1 MAILT
6 SGFITIKDFN
16 DITSSPTAPT
26 SPVIDQV
33 WLDTS
38 VEPPVLKTWN
48 GSGWVE
54 TNGVTIGGRNLL
66 RNTALVDESFFTFAP
81 ETKLDK
87 NMKNGSNNSIKYQ
100 TTVSDSTVKIG
111 ATPQPQPVVFG
122 EYYSASAEIYL
133 PATHGMKDYD
143 MVALE
148 VQCFNSIG
156 GLITSYMTY
165 GDKKTIGK
173 WTKLK
178 LENQVMPVGTAEATA
193 RVVVQGKATLW
204 VSNLQLERGSK
215 ASDWTPC
222 PEDVTE
228 EINDAKIKAEE
239 AEKNAQL
246 GLDEAREANKQLSD
260 MASDSILTPSEKQT
274 ITRTWE
280 EIKVEK
286 PLINKQAEGYKVST
300 TAYDSAFNTLQTY
313 VNTLGLD
320 LTTNTDIA
328 PVTFNAKFNDYYTER
343 QLVLNKI
350 AEESKKQAED
360 YTDSALEGVV
370 VGGRNFL
377 KYSDLSKSLVKSL
390 ISTRGSS
397 HSISID
403 TNTKYMDKNTLKIV
417 ASTGGGN
424 NQDVCWISVLGSQ
437 QGTGTGRNL
446 LFSFYAKADR
456 NVRLKARV
464 AYGSYK
470 TDAYVDITT
479 TWERHV
485 IDISEIANA
494 NASGEV
500 IFHLT
505 SAGTVWM
512 TMAQLEDG
520 TKVTDWTKAIEDYDD
535 DMLDILQKAEE
546 AEANAQKGIEQ
557 AEKAKDRL
565 DEIADDSKLTATEK
579 QQIARDWE
587 EIKVEKESIVKQA
600 NVYGVSTTNYV
611 NAYNTLSNYI
621 NGLSLNSQITTTIN
635 KNTFNSTFNSY
646 YSQRQTVLNDIA
658 TKTKEYANTVVDGV
672 VIGGTN
678 LMTDSTGNLGSWSAG
693 SIVDGY
699 MGNKAYRVRRTT
711 TGNSARQQLQKY
723 VTLPS
728 LNVGDSYT
736 LSGWIFIDED
746 VTLNTDNNQ
755 LYMRCYRKGSDNLT
769 DICINNIPKSSP
781 KGQWFRVEATSKLT
795 ISDIDVNR
803 CMVSMALGDAGS
815 IRYSM
820 IKLERGTKASDW
832 SPANE
837 DLTNAYSIMLSNE
850 AQVIPTYND
859 RTPMTSQTYSTKI
872 TVYQGVKERTDFTI
886 GSVSNANGITV
897 SKNDTNKAVSFAVNT
912 GTKLTADN
920 GEFNIPITVD
930 GKTFN
935 KVFSWAVAKQ
945 GVQGDSAQTVTL
957 SGEQVFKYTN
967 NFTGVPTPSSI
978 KIQASVQNISN
989 PTYVWEFRRAG
1000 ETAWSTITSATNA
1013 NQNYYTLPHDN
1024 STIFNSSSVK
1034 SVTIRCKVGDKYDE
1048 LTIVKVS
1055 DGAQGAQGVQG
1066 EQGKDAYTVILTNE
1080 THTFPASS
1088 TGNIASAISTTSDV
1102 VAYKGATSVTPTI
1115 GNITNPSGMTITKSG
1130 SGTRLTFQ
1138 ANAGTSLTNTGSVT
1152 IPVTVDGHTF
1162 SKVFSW
1168 SKAKEGV
1175 NAKSA
1180 DIVATGQVFKSSDG
1194 GATYTP
1200 SAITLTPSLQNVSF
1214 SNWQYSATGTG
1225 SWTTVVSGQNG
1236 LTING
1241 NALAISKDSPLFTK
1255 TQTSMVFRLN
1265 TNDSS
1270 IYDTMTVVKL
1280 NDMAEVVI
1288 GGRNLISKNDVTTNS
1303 SSGSFDSATNTWNL
1317 TATAGAGGTWGCGLV
1332 IRGEN
1337 ALVPY
1342 GKSYVLSF
1350 EIKVP
1355 RNCSWNADVNNYA
1368 ASGSSWSGNDND
1380 EGAKRKTSSKSLVAN
1395 QWVKCWILWANTS
1408 SSNTNKVDLY
1418 DNTNFGVVMKDD
1430 TSDMTFQIRNV
1441 KGELGTVPT
1450 DWSPAPVDIAK
1461 DISTAQNAAASAQNT
1476 ANSAKTEAT
1485 NATNKLNEIAS
1496 DSKLTASEKQQV
1508 SRDWEEIKLEKPSI
1522 INQANVYSI
1531 STTAFTNAYTALETY
1546 VGTLNLTSTVTTTIT
1561 PSDFKSKFNTYYTQR
1576 QAILDEVAK
1585 KAKKHADDLV
1595 ANVNIGGRN
1604 LARKGSVVKY
1614 NSGDTATTVND
1625 ANFTID
1631 GSATISRT
1639 AVINEGAMIDRY
1651 VVYDGGVNYVAT
1663 FKMRTTS
1670 GTVNSINFH
1679 NGRGHRNSKV
1689 YIDGAYKGTMGQ
1701 DLTFPNDTNYHKVEV
1716 QFEAVATDSATAN
1729 AQNTSHII
1737 PQPMKGTASAYTV
1750 QILNLKIERG
1760 NKPTD
1765 WSPAPEDTTATIDG
1779 LRSDVETMISGVQD
1793 QVDGKVETFYQADDP
1808 ASAWTTTDL
1817 KNAHKGDIWYKT
1829 TDNMTYRYSGTGWVK
1844 LADGDAKSAKDLASS
1859 KKRVFTA
1866 TPTVPYDVGDLWVTA
1881 LNETGDLK
1889 VCKTARTTG
1898 SYTASDWVKATDYI
1912 DSTQAGNIAQGKV
1925 DAQTQ
1930 TSIFNKLT
1938 NNGATQGI
1946 FLDGGKIWINGEYV
1960 KANSITADRLSIS
1973 DFTNY
1978 AQLNNNTATKYGFT
1992 KGADETGG
2000 AWLKRNSMA
2009 RDIFI
2014 SDYYS
2019 CNGGE
2024 SFRIK
2029 YDITTT
2035 IKGNSTSGGTDS
2047 TYRGTAIGLYC
2058 YDGAGASVGI
2068 VYSTRYS
2075 NQTVSGSS
2083 STVTIPKTA
2092 RKFRVFIQTESYGNW
2107 SGELKVRNIQVTKM
2121 AGGELIVDGSV
2132 TASKIA
2138 AKTITADKL
2147 HADVLSANSIVSTIN
2162 GGSTNISGNKIRT
2175 GTIQS
2180 NNGKST
2186 INLDNGSMNLGAT
2199 SDASYLQWTG
2209 SALNIKANS
2218 INIGTSSVAT
2228 TTDITNKINN
2238 IKIGGTNLIK
2248 KKSGYTNGYLSSSN
2262 GSISNTGSLNS
2273 NQDFYTNDY
2282 FPLKTGESI
2291 CFTSYPK
2298 PTVNSSIKAAVYIHV
2313 YDSSKVWQKAIYHD
2327 TNTANATA
2335 NKIYTATENC
2345 YIRFCS
2351 RGFND
2356 YNHMAEYATKPSQW
2370 SPAPE
2375 DTETILNSKANSE
2388 TVYTKTETDN
2398 KITAAKN
2405 EISQSVSDT
2414 YETKTNVTTKLAS
2427 LTVSGVNRALKTQG
2441 ESSTLTLNNTSNQSW
2456 SPYHI
2461 ANDVSGKK
2469 VVIAFDYVATDIV
2482 KASGANSQFQSCF
2495 TDTNG
2500 TTQWYPSFKF
2510 DLPTGS
2516 GSGTIVSSPIAFGNI
2531 KSGTQAQFRFR
2542 FDNMTG
2548 KIKISKA
2555 RVFVGEKDLG
2565 WSPAP
2570 EDVETT
2576 VSTIEKRVTSAESKI
2591 TDTAITNTVK
2601 KNFYTKTETDNQIT
2615 SKGYQTESQVQQ
2627 TVNNLQIKFAESGG
2641 YNLFLNS
2648 GFKKNMSYW
2657 GTHTHNSP
2665 TGGSIGI
2672 TTSAGEWGFPDAS
2685 VNCVHIRLSNQSGIE
2700 YGISQTIKTTIGKK
2714 YTISFYYA
2722 GHRLSQA
2729 NVIVRNSNGSWLAN
2743 KYISSFPSGGNGSA
2757 NNWSKCTLTFTAS
2770 ATSHTINIAVVNVGD
2785 NAYMWI
2791 AKPQV
2796 VEGELDLPYSPNP
2809 SEVYDG
2815 IIQMDKDGIKVST
2828 SNGGW
2833 TDFTSLGMN
2842 VYNKSSQLSLG
2853 TRNGGLTYHG
2863 GGQYLGFTSAS
2874 ILDAH
2879 NVRGISISTATG
2891 GAYLTLG
2898 YSSATDPFGGFT
2910 ANPCL
2915 SVAKQDIGDSS
2926 SFYRK
2931 GVNVHTSLNLNT
2943 QNTNRAGTINF
2954 GTNNTSKIF
2963 ESSANNLCMFG
2974 NDGVALGY
2982 YEGSSNVTK
2991 FKITEGSSSSTS
3003 YIDSYANWR
3012 FNQWNLTDVGQL
3024 EVVSRLKML
3033 GTSSLYFN
3041 ANATHP
3047 SVMWHAS
3054 GDGKLK
3060 IFGDNGVDIGYREG
3074 DTNRPIFKITEG
3086 EDGAYRLQSF
3096 SHWHFNNWNLDYVGN
3111 VHAQKFTIAGTSGS
3125 YYITKGTGDG
3135 ADYTTYGCLFYTHN
3149 GLAFT
3154 ANGGS
3159 VTVVVQGRSGRI
3171 MGKNAYYVNSS
3182 KCLKSDI
3189 RAVTSES
3196 EPMPVNLKQGEVVD
3210 ETLTMEMIGDFI
3222 DTIGIRTY
3230 ITDFEQE
3237 GATQRDVDPQ
3247 QGHVLN
3253 LGYIADD
3260 LAHHPVF
3267 KYIGEKTPDNLYAI
3281 NSNSL
3286 TTVALA
3292 GLQAERKERRKLEQ
3306 RLQQLEAMLLKGEE

>member
-26 SPVIDQV
+26 SPTIDQV

-48 GSGWVE
+48 GSSWVE

-66 RNTALVDESFFTFAP
+66 RNTALINESFFTFAP

-122 EYYSASAEIYL
+122 ECYSASAEIYL
-133 PATHGMKDYD
+133 PATHGMKEYD

-148 VQCFNSIG
+148 IQCFNSIG
-156 GLITSYMTY
+156 GLVTSYMTY

-178 LENQVMPVGTAEATA
+178 LENQVMPVGTTEATA
-193 RVVVQGKATLW
+193 RVVVQGKANLW

-215 ASDWTPC
+215 VSDWTPS

-228 EINDAKIKAEE
+228 EINDAKNKAEE

-246 GLDEAREANKQLSD
+246 GLDEAREANKQLND
-260 MASDSILTPSEKQT
+260 MASDSILTPSEKQN
-274 ITRTWE
+274 IARTWE

-286 PLINKQAEGYKVST
+286 PLINKQAQGYRVNT
-300 TAYDSAFNTLQTY
+300 TTYDSAFNTLQTY

-390 ISTRGSS
+390 ISTRGTA
-397 HSISID
+397 HTVLID
-403 TNTKYMDKNTLKIV
+403 ESTKYMNKNTLKIV
-417 ASTGGGN
+417 TSTSGN
-424 NQDVCWISVLGSQ
+424 SSGEDVLWTSVLGTT
-437 QGTGTGRNL
+437 QGAGTGRKF
-446 LFSFYAKADR
+446 LFSFYAKASK
-456 NVRLKARV
+456 NTRLKARMGH
-464 AYGSYK
+464 GSYK
-470 TDAYVDITT
+470 TDAYADITT
-479 TWERHV
+479 TWQRYV
-485 IDISEIANA
+485 IDVSDLANTQL
-494 NASGEV
+494 NGEV

-505 SAGTVWM
+505 SASTVWM
-512 TMAQLEDG
+512 TMVQLEDG

-635 KNTFNSTFNSY
+635 KTTFNSTFNSY

-746 VTLNTDNNQ
+746 VTLNADNNQ
-755 LYMRCYRKGSDNLT
+755 LYMRCHRKGSDNFT
-769 DICINNIPKSSP
+769 DICINNIPKNSP

-795 ISDIDVNR
+795 ISDIDVNK

-820 IKLERGTKASDW
+820 IKLERGTKATDW

-850 AQVIPTYND
+850 AQVIPTYNN
-859 RTPMTSQTYSTKI
+859 RTPMTSQTYSTKV
-872 TVYQGVKERTDFTI
+872 TVYQGTTERTDFTI

-897 SKNDTNKAVSFAVNT
+897 SKNDTNKTVSFAVNT

-967 NFTGVPTPSSI
+967 NFTGAPTPSSI

-1000 ETAWSTITSATNA
+1000 ETTWSAITSTTNA

-1055 DGAQGAQGVQG
+1055 DGAQGAQGIQGIKGQDGQSTYFHVRYSANANGNPMTEAPTSTTEYMGTATTTSSTAPTSYSSYKWSKIKGEDGEQGIQGATGSDGRSSYLHIKYSNDGKTFTSNNGETLGTYIGTYVDFVETDSSNFNDYTWKKYVGEDGNDGKGISSITNYYLVSSSSSGVTTSTSGWTTGIQNTTTTNKYLWNYELIRYTDNSTTTTTPVIIGTHGAQGAQGAQGVAGKGISSITEYYLATSSASGVTTSTSGWTTTVQSTTTTNKYLWNYEVITYTDNTRYTGTPRIIGTHGVQG
-1066 EQGKDAYTVILTNE
+1066 AQGVAGKDAYTVILTNE

-1102 VAYKGATSVTPTI
+1102 IAYKGATSVTPTI

-1130 SGTRLTFQ
+1130 TRLTFQ
-1138 ANAGTSLTNTGSVT
+1138 ANAGASLANTGSVT

-1162 SKVFSW
+1162 NKVFSW

-1175 NAKSA
+1175 NAKSV
-1180 DIVATGQVFKSSDG
+1180 DIMATGQVFKSSDG
-1194 GATYTP
+1194 GTTYTP
-1200 SAITLTPSLQNVSF
+1200 STITLTPSLQNVSF
-1214 SNWQYSATGTG
+1214 SNWQYSATGIG
-1225 SWTTVVSGQNG
+1225 LWTTVVSGQNG
-1236 LTING
+1236 LTINE

-1265 TNDSS
+1265 TNDSA
-1270 IYDTMTVVKL
+1270 IYDTITIVKL

-1288 GGRNLISKNDVTTNS
+1288 GGRNLISKNYVSTNTS
-1303 SSGSFDSATNTWNL
+1303 TGSFDSATNTWNL
-1317 TATAGAGGTWGCGLV
+1317 TATAGTGGTWGCGLAITGDKV
-1332 IRGEN
+1332 
-1337 ALVPY
+1337 LVPY
-1342 GKSYVLSF
+1342 GKTYVLSF

-1355 RNCSWNADVNNYA
+1355 RNCSWNADVSNYVT
-1368 ASGSSWSGNDND
+1368 SGSSWSGNDND

-1418 DNTNFGVVMKDD
+1418 DNTKFGVIMKDD

-1450 DWSPAPVDIAK
+1450 DWSPAPVDIAN

-1531 STTAFTNAYTALETY
+1531 STTAFTNAYAALETY
-1546 VGTLNLTSTVTTTIT
+1546 VGTLGLTSTATTTIT
-1561 PSDFKSKFNTYYTQR
+1561 TSDFKSKFNAYYTQR
-1576 QAILDEVAK
+1576 QVILDEVAK

-1604 LARKGSVVKY
+1604 YLKGTTNGITVVGNNASNQSVTVGRLSVPCANLDKRPYTLVVKY
-1614 NSGDTATTVND
+1614 KVTSSGTPSGSVKLQAGGDLWGGIQSNTATLSASNTEGTLTASSTLNL
-1625 ANFTID
+1625 
-1631 GSATISRT
+1631 GSK
-1639 AVINEGAMIDRY
+1639 
-1651 VVYDGGVNYVAT
+1651 T
-1663 FKMRTTS
+1663 FSEIQVRCDNMN
-1670 GTVNSINFH
+1670 GTVKFYDA
-1679 NGRGHRNSKV
+1679 K
-1689 YIDGAYKGTMGQ
+1689 YE
-1701 DLTFPNDTNYHKVEV
+1701 L
-1716 QFEAVATDSATAN
+1716 
-1729 AQNTSHII
+1729 
-1737 PQPMKGTASAYTV
+1737 
-1750 QILNLKIERG
+1750 G

-1765 WSPAPEDTTATIDG
+1765 WSPAPEDTITTIES
-1779 LRSDVETMISGVQD
+1779 LRGDVTTMINGVQS
-1793 QVDGKVETFYQADDP
+1793 QVDGKVETFYQENDP

-1817 KNAHKGDIWYKT
+1817 KNAHKGDIWYNSSTK
-1829 TDNMTYRYSGTGWVK
+1829 MTYRYSGTGWVK
-1844 LADGDAKSAKDLASS
+1844 LADGDAESAKNLASS
-1859 KKRVFTA
+1859 KKRVFTT
-1866 TPTVPYDVGDLWVTA
+1866 TPTVPYEVGDLWVTA

-1946 FLDGGKIWINGEYV
+1946 FLDGGKIWINGEYI

-1978 AQLNNNTATKYGFT
+1978 AQLNDNTATKYGFT
-1992 KGADETGG
+1992 KQSNETGG
-2000 AWLKRNSMA
+2000 AWLTRNSMA

-2029 YDITTT
+2029 YDISTT

-2083 STVTIPKTA
+2083 STVTIPTTA

-2107 SGELKVRNIQVTKM
+2107 SGTLKVRNIQVTKM
-2121 AGGELIVDGSV
+2121 AGGELIVDGSI
-2132 TASKIA
+2132 TATKIA
-2138 AKTITADKL
+2138 SRTITADKIQAGAITANEIKAGAITANMITSGTFKGTNFIAGGATNGDGYVQVL
-2147 HADVLSANSIVSTIN
+2147 DASNGTLFQADKNGVYSKSIEFAPTRNYNPKTDALYTAGSEGFHGSSTFDDGTMSSWFNYVDVDID
-2162 GGSTNISGNKIRT
+2162 KIRIHRT
-2175 GTIQS
+2175 GEYETDTGEVKIEPH
-2180 NNGKST
+2180 KIT
-2186 INLDNGSMNLGAT
+2186 LDNGKGSTTTRTVITQSSVSMTGNGKTMLIGT
-2199 SDASYLQWTG
+2199 GGSDVYIRNSKSNKYLQLKDNGVLSYSDSRILMEDWMMLKYG
-2209 SALNIKANS
+2209 SAFNGANPSGELVSLIKVASHGGVDLGSTSAGTAICSSNAPTWWNGSKSYVIYTAGNKPTPADIGASKALTTANGYQGFTLNDGTTSNWIRTTSNGIIPYQTANS
-2218 INIGTSSVAT
+2218 SWDNANSSLGTGGWRFANGYMKEVYCNGLKNDLGDLWLSSKPNDSNAAIYIQSKWLCPSSSVYT
-2228 TTDITNKINN
+2228 YL
-2238 IKIGGTNLIK
+2238 GS
-2248 KKSGYTNGYLSSSN
+2248 SGYRWHTVWASN
-2262 GSISNTGSLNS
+2262 GSIQTSDERFKVKQGFTDIEECYEMIKDTDIYNYIMLNQ
-2273 NQDFYTNDY
+2273 NKED
-2282 FPLKTGESI
+2282 L
-2291 CFTSYPK
+2291 
-2298 PTVNSSIKAAVYIHV
+2298 
-2313 YDSSKVWQKAIYHD
+2313 SK
-2327 TNTANATA
+2327 N
-2335 NKIYTATENC
+2335 
-2345 YIRFCS
+2345 RL
-2351 RGFND
+2351 G
-2356 YNHMAEYATKPSQW
+2356 
-2370 SPAPE
+2370 
-2375 DTETILNSKANSE
+2375 
-2388 TVYTKTETDN
+2388 
-2398 KITAAKN
+2398 
-2405 EISQSVSDT
+2405 
-2414 YETKTNVTTKLAS
+2414 KLALS
-2427 LTVSGVNRALKTQG
+2427 
-2441 ESSTLTLNNTSNQSW
+2441 
-2456 SPYHI
+2456 
-2461 ANDVSGKK
+2461 
-2469 VVIAFDYVATDIV
+2469 
-2482 KASGANSQFQSCF
+2482 NSQEQ
-2495 TDTNG
+2495 
-2500 TTQWYPSFKF
+2500 
-2510 DLPTGS
+2510 
-2516 GSGTIVSSPIAFGNI
+2516 
-2531 KSGTQAQFRFR
+2531 
-2542 FDNMTG
+2542 
-2548 KIKISKA
+2548 
-2555 RVFVGEKDLG
+2555 
-2565 WSPAP
+2565 
-2570 EDVETT
+2570 
-2576 VSTIEKRVTSAESKI
+2576 
-2591 TDTAITNTVK
+2591 
-2601 KNFYTKTETDNQIT
+2601 
-2615 SKGYQTESQVQQ
+2615 
-2627 TVNNLQIKFAESGG
+2627 
-2641 YNLFLNS
+2641 
-2648 GFKKNMSYW
+2648 
-2657 GTHTHNSP
+2657 
-2665 TGGSIGI
+2665 
-2672 TTSAGEWGFPDAS
+2672 
-2685 VNCVHIRLSNQSGIE
+2685 
-2700 YGISQTIKTTIGKK
+2700 
-2714 YTISFYYA
+2714 
-2722 GHRLSQA
+2722 
-2729 NVIVRNSNGSWLAN
+2729 
-2743 KYISSFPSGGNGSA
+2743 
-2757 NNWSKCTLTFTAS
+2757 
-2770 ATSHTINIAVVNVGD
+2770 VNVHMGIMAQD
-2785 NAYMWI
+2785 IQKYKCSKQI
-2791 AKPQV
+2791 L
-2796 VEGELDLPYSPNP
+2796 VEGEYKRA
-2809 SEVYDG
+2809 DG
-2815 IIQMDKDGIKVST
+2815 ST
-2828 SNGGW
+2828 D
-2833 TDFTSLGMN
+2833 TM
-2842 VYNKSSQLSLG
+2842 
-2853 TRNGGLTYHG
+2853 
-2863 GGQYLGFTSAS
+2863 
-2874 ILDAH
+2874 
-2879 NVRGISISTATG
+2879 
-2891 GAYLTLG
+2891 
-2898 YSSATDPFGGFT
+2898 
-2910 ANPCL
+2910 L
-2915 SVAKQDIGDSS
+2915 SVNPYGLATAVMG
-2926 SFYRK
+2926 
-2931 GVNVHTSLNLNT
+2931 
-2943 QNTNRAGTINF
+2943 
-2954 GTNNTSKIF
+2954 
-2963 ESSANNLCMFG
+2963 
-2974 NDGVALGY
+2974 ALKV
-2982 YEGSSNVTK
+2982 EIQK
-2991 FKITEGSSSSTS
+2991 RELLEEKIT
-3003 YIDSYANWR
+3003 
-3012 FNQWNLTDVGQL
+3012 
-3024 EVVSRLKML
+3024 
-3033 GTSSLYFN
+3033 
-3041 ANATHP
+3041 
-3047 SVMWHAS
+3047 
-3054 GDGKLK
+3054 
-3060 IFGDNGVDIGYREG
+3060 
-3074 DTNRPIFKITEG
+3074 
-3086 EDGAYRLQSF
+3086 
-3096 SHWHFNNWNLDYVGN
+3096 
-3111 VHAQKFTIAGTSGS
+3111 
-3125 YYITKGTGDG
+3125 
-3135 ADYTTYGCLFYTHN
+3135 
-3149 GLAFT
+3149 
-3154 ANGGS
+3154 
-3159 VTVVVQGRSGRI
+3159 
-3171 MGKNAYYVNSS
+3171 
-3182 KCLKSDI
+3182 
-3189 RAVTSES
+3189 
-3196 EPMPVNLKQGEVVD
+3196 
-3210 ETLTMEMIGDFI
+3210 
-3222 DTIGIRTY
+3222 
-3230 ITDFEQE
+3230 
-3237 GATQRDVDPQ
+3237 
-3247 QGHVLN
+3247 
-3253 LGYIADD
+3253 
-3260 LAHHPVF
+3260 
-3267 KYIGEKTPDNLYAI
+3267 
-3281 NSNSL
+3281 
-3286 TTVALA
+3286 
-3292 GLQAERKERRKLEQ
+3292 KLES
-3306 RLQQLEAMLLKGEE
+3306 LVEQLMTQLVK

>member
-38 VEPPVLKTWN
+38 IEPPVLKTWN
-48 GSGWVE
+48 GSSWVE

-66 RNTALVDESFFTFAP
+66 RNTALIDESFFTFAP

-100 TTVSDSTVKIG
+100 TTVSDSTAKIG

-133 PATHGMKDYD
+133 PATHGMKERD

-148 VQCFNSIG
+148 IQCFNAIG

-165 GDKKTIGK
+165 GDKKVIGK
-173 WTKLK
+173 WVKLK
-178 LENQVMPVGTAEATA
+178 LENQVMPVGTVEATA

-215 ASDWTPC
+215 ASDWTPS

-274 ITRTWE
+274 IARTWE

-286 PLINKQAEGYKVST
+286 PLINKQAGGYNVNT
-300 TAYDSAFNTLQTY
+300 TAYDSAFNALQSY
-313 VNTLGLD
+313 INTLGLD
-320 LTTNTDIA
+320 LTTNTNIA

-397 HSISID
+397 HSVSID

-424 NQDVCWISVLGSQ
+424 SQDVCWISVLGSQ
-437 QGTGTGRNL
+437 QGTGTGRNF

-470 TDAYVDITT
+470 TDAYVDITN

-494 NASGEV
+494 QASGEV

-587 EIKVEKESIVKQA
+587 EIKVEKDSIVKQA

-621 NGLSLNSQITTTIN
+621 NGLSLDSQITTTIN

-646 YSQRQTVLNDIA
+646 YTQRQTVLNDIA

-699 MGNKAYRVRRTT
+699 MGNKAYRVRRTA

-746 VTLNTDNNQ
+746 VTLNADNNQ
-755 LYMRCYRKGSDNLT
+755 LYMRCYRKGSDNFT

-815 IRYSM
+815 IRFSM

-837 DLTNAYSIMLSNE
+837 DLTNAYAIMLSNE

-886 GSVSNANGITV
+886 GSVSSANGITV
-897 SKNDTNKAVSFAVNT
+897 SKNDTNKTVSFAVST

-967 NFTGVPTPSSI
+967 NFTGAPTPSSI

-1000 ETAWSTITSATNA
+1000 ETTWSTITSATNA

-1034 SVTIRCKVGDKYDE
+1034 SVTIRCTVGNRYDE

-1055 DGAQGAQGVQG
+1055 DGAQGATGAQGIQGIKGQDGQSTYFHVRYSANANGNPMTEAPTSTTEYMGTATTTSSTAPTSYSSYKWSKIKGEDGERGIQGATGSDGRSSYLHIKYSNDGKTFTSNNGETLGTYIGTYVDFVEADSSNFNDYTWKKYVGEDGNDGKGISSITNYYLASSSSSGVTTSTSGWTTGIQNTTTTNKYLWNYELIRYTDNSTTTTTPVIIGTHGATGATGSAGKGISSITEYYLATSSASGVTTSTSGWTTTVQSTTTTNKYLWNYEVITYTDNTRYTGTPRIIGTHGATGATGAQGAQGVA
-1066 EQGKDAYTVILTNE
+1066 GKDAYTVILTNE

-1102 VAYKGATSVTPTI
+1102 IAYKGATSVTPTI

-1130 SGTRLTFQ
+1130 TRLTFQ
-1138 ANAGTSLTNTGSVT
+1138 ANAGTSLANTGSVT

-1162 SKVFSW
+1162 NKVFSW

-1180 DIVATGQVFKSSDG
+1180 DIMATGQVFKSSDG

-1214 SNWQYSATGTG
+1214 SNWQYSTTGTG

-1241 NALAISKDSPLFTK
+1241 NALEISKDSPLFTK

-1265 TNDSS
+1265 TSDSA
-1270 IYDTMTVVKL
+1270 IYDTMTIVKL

-1288 GGRNLISKNDVTTNS
+1288 GGRNLVSKSYVTKRNS
-1303 SSGSFDSATNTWNL
+1303 AGSFDDATNTWTL
-1317 TATAGAGGTWGCGLV
+1317 TATAGNTDTWGCGLV
-1332 IRGEN
+1332 ISGN
-1337 ALVPY
+1337 KVLVPY
-1342 GKSYVLSF
+1342 GQTYVLSF

-1355 RNCSWNADVNNYA
+1355 RTCSWNTDVNNYA

-1380 EGAKRKTSSKSLVAN
+1380 EGSKRKTSSKSLVAN
-1395 QWVKCWILWANTS
+1395 QWVKCWLSWSNTH

-1418 DNTNFGVVMKDD
+1418 DNTNFGIVMKNE

-1450 DWSPAPVDIAK
+1450 DWSPAPIDVASDIA
-1461 DISTAQNAAASAQNT
+1461 TAQNAADSAQST

-1485 NATNKLNEIAS
+1485 NANNKLAEIAS

-1508 SRDWEEIKLEKPSI
+1508 SRDWEEIKLEKSSI

-1531 STTAFTNAYTALETY
+1531 STTAYTNAYTALETY
-1546 VGTLNLTSTVTTTIT
+1546 IGTLNLTSTTTTTIT
-1561 PSDFKSKFNTYYTQR
+1561 PSDFKAKFNTYYTQR

-1585 KAKKHADDLV
+1585 KAKAHADDLV

-1604 LARKGSVVKY
+1604 Y
-1614 NSGDTATTVND
+1614 
-1625 ANFTID
+1625 
-1631 GSATISRT
+1631 
-1639 AVINEGAMIDRY
+1639 
-1651 VVYDGGVNYVAT
+1651 
-1663 FKMRTTS
+1663 
-1670 GTVNSINFH
+1670 INF
-1679 NGRGHRNSKV
+1679 GKGDSKTGFFKHF
-1689 YIDGAYKGTMGQ
+1689 D
-1701 DLTFPNDTNYHKVEV
+1701 KVENGYGEHTLTSQKTYSNV
-1716 QFEAVATDSATAN
+1716 NIASGFILGCRDYEVGRKVTFSYEIMFTEWNFPSGSNRNEWWIGQRYTNSSTSTDGQWVGVTKHN
-1729 AQNTSHII
+1729 LPVVGENGCELNKWFKVEKVLTI
-1737 PQPMKGTASAYTV
+1737 PTQAHSSIGTASSIQFYNSNESVSASVTFRIRNVKVEY
-1750 QILNLKIERG
+1750 G
-1760 NKPTD
+1760 NKATD
-1765 WSPAPEDTTATIDG
+1765 WSPAPEDTTVTIDS
-1779 LRSDVETMISGVQD
+1779 LKSDVVTMINGVQD

-1808 ASAWTTTDL
+1808 ASAWTTTEL

-1829 TDNMTYRYSGTGWVK
+1829 TDKTTYRYSGTGWVK
-1844 LADGDAKSAKDLASS
+1844 LADGDAESAKNLASS

-1866 TPTVPYDVGDLWVTA
+1866 TPTVPYEVGDLWVTA

-1889 VCKTARTTG
+1889 VCKTTRTSG

-1930 TSIFNKLT
+1930 ATIFNKLT

-1946 FLDGGKIWINGEYV
+1946 FLDGGKIWINGEYI
-1960 KANSITADRLSIS
+1960 KANSITADRISIS

-1978 AQLNNNTATKYGFT
+1978 AQLNDNTATKYGFT
-1992 KGADETGG
+1992 KQADEAGG
-2000 AWLKRNSMA
+2000 AWFKRTAGMS
-2009 RDIFI
+2009 RDIAI
-2014 SDYYS
+2014 SEWHT

-2024 SFRIK
+2024 SLRVKF
-2029 YDITTT
+2029 DMFTS

-2047 TYRGTAIGLYC
+2047 SYRGSTIMIFAA
-2058 YDGAGASVGI
+2058 DGTGQVLSYITSLRYTNTTVNGASTTI
-2068 VYSTRYS
+2068 TLP
-2075 NQTVSGSS
+2075 SG
-2083 STVTIPKTA
+2083 A
-2092 RKFRVFIQTESYGNW
+2092 RKFRVYLQTDSYGNW
-2107 SGELKVRNIQVTKM
+2107 SGEIKIRNVQVTKM
-2121 AGGELIVDGSV
+2121 AGGELIVDGAI
-2132 TASKIA
+2132 TATKIA
-2138 AKTITADKL
+2138 SRTITADKIQAGAITANEIKAGAITANMITSGTFKGTNFIAGGATNGDGYVQVL
-2147 HADVLSANSIVSTIN
+2147 DASNGTLFQADKNGVYSKSIEFAPTRNYNPKTDALYTAGSEGFHGSNTYDDGTLSSWFNYVDVDID
-2162 GGSTNISGNKIRT
+2162 KIRIHRT
-2175 GTIQS
+2175 GEYETNTGEVKIEPH
-2180 NNGKST
+2180 KIT
-2186 INLDNGSMNLGAT
+2186 LDNGKGSTAT
-2199 SDASYLQWTG
+2199 RTVISQSGVSITGNGKNMVIGTGGSDVYINNSKSGRYLQLRDNGDLDYENNSVFHNGNCTTSADSICRTWRYPNGMQISIVKIYGTWNVNTAWGSVYSSPWISGQSFNIAFSEAPKVTINAYNDNGTAMMVCQCSAPTTTATGASYLW
-2209 SALNIKANS
+2209 
-2218 INIGTSSVAT
+2218 
-2228 TTDITNKINN
+2228 
-2238 IKIGGTNLIK
+2238 
-2248 KKSGYTNGYLSSSN
+2248 
-2262 GSISNTGSLNS
+2262 
-2273 NQDFYTNDY
+2273 
-2282 FPLKTGESI
+2282 
-2291 CFTSYPK
+2291 K
-2298 PTVNSSIKAAVYIHV
+2298 PTSQTGIKT
-2313 YDSSKVWQKAIYHD
+2313 W
-2327 TNTANATA
+2327 
-2335 NKIYTATENC
+2335 
-2345 YIRFCS
+2345 
-2351 RGFND
+2351 
-2356 YNHMAEYATKPSQW
+2356 
-2370 SPAPE
+2370 
-2375 DTETILNSKANSE
+2375 
-2388 TVYTKTETDN
+2388 
-2398 KITAAKN
+2398 
-2405 EISQSVSDT
+2405 
-2414 YETKTNVTTKLAS
+2414 
-2427 LTVSGVNRALKTQG
+2427 
-2441 ESSTLTLNNTSNQSW
+2441 
-2456 SPYHI
+2456 
-2461 ANDVSGKK
+2461 
-2469 VVIAFDYVATDIV
+2469 
-2482 KASGANSQFQSCF
+2482 
-2495 TDTNG
+2495 
-2500 TTQWYPSFKF
+2500 
-2510 DLPTGS
+2510 
-2516 GSGTIVSSPIAFGNI
+2516 
-2531 KSGTQAQFRFR
+2531 
-2542 FDNMTG
+2542 
-2548 KIKISKA
+2548 
-2555 RVFVGEKDLG
+2555 
-2565 WSPAP
+2565 
-2570 EDVETT
+2570 
-2576 VSTIEKRVTSAESKI
+2576 
-2591 TDTAITNTVK
+2591 
-2601 KNFYTKTETDNQIT
+2601 
-2615 SKGYQTESQVQQ
+2615 
-2627 TVNNLQIKFAESGG
+2627 
-2641 YNLFLNS
+2641 
-2648 GFKKNMSYW
+2648 
-2657 GTHTHNSP
+2657 
-2665 TGGSIGI
+2665 
-2672 TTSAGEWGFPDAS
+2672 
-2685 VNCVHIRLSNQSGIE
+2685 IE
-2700 YGISQTIKTTIGKK
+2700 YIAIGRWK
-2714 YTISFYYA
+2714 
-2722 GHRLSQA
+2722 
-2729 NVIVRNSNGSWLAN
+2729 
-2743 KYISSFPSGGNGSA
+2743 
-2757 NNWSKCTLTFTAS
+2757 
-2770 ATSHTINIAVVNVGD
+2770 
-2785 NAYMWI
+2785 
-2791 AKPQV
+2791 
-2796 VEGELDLPYSPNP
+2796 
-2809 SEVYDG
+2809 
-2815 IIQMDKDGIKVST
+2815 
-2828 SNGGW
+2828 
-2833 TDFTSLGMN
+2833 
-2842 VYNKSSQLSLG
+2842 
-2853 TRNGGLTYHG
+2853 
-2863 GGQYLGFTSAS
+2863 
-2874 ILDAH
+2874 
-2879 NVRGISISTATG
+2879 
-2891 GAYLTLG
+2891 
-2898 YSSATDPFGGFT
+2898 
-2910 ANPCL
+2910 
-2915 SVAKQDIGDSS
+2915 
-2926 SFYRK
+2926 
-2931 GVNVHTSLNLNT
+2931 
-2943 QNTNRAGTINF
+2943 
-2954 GTNNTSKIF
+2954 
-2963 ESSANNLCMFG
+2963 
-2974 NDGVALGY
+2974 
-2982 YEGSSNVTK
+2982 
-2991 FKITEGSSSSTS
+2991 
-3003 YIDSYANWR
+3003 
-3012 FNQWNLTDVGQL
+3012 
-3024 EVVSRLKML
+3024 
-3033 GTSSLYFN
+3033 
-3041 ANATHP
+3041 
-3047 SVMWHAS
+3047 
-3054 GDGKLK
+3054 
-3060 IFGDNGVDIGYREG
+3060 
-3074 DTNRPIFKITEG
+3074 
-3086 EDGAYRLQSF
+3086 
-3096 SHWHFNNWNLDYVGN
+3096 
-3111 VHAQKFTIAGTSGS
+3111 
-3125 YYITKGTGDG
+3125 
-3135 ADYTTYGCLFYTHN
+3135 
-3149 GLAFT
+3149 
-3154 ANGGS
+3154 
-3159 VTVVVQGRSGRI
+3159 
-3171 MGKNAYYVNSS
+3171 
-3182 KCLKSDI
+3182 
-3189 RAVTSES
+3189 
-3196 EPMPVNLKQGEVVD
+3196 
-3210 ETLTMEMIGDFI
+3210 
-3222 DTIGIRTY
+3222 
-3230 ITDFEQE
+3230 
-3237 GATQRDVDPQ
+3237 
-3247 QGHVLN
+3247 
-3253 LGYIADD
+3253 
-3260 LAHHPVF
+3260 
-3267 KYIGEKTPDNLYAI
+3267 
-3281 NSNSL
+3281 
-3286 TTVALA
+3286 
-3292 GLQAERKERRKLEQ
+3292 
-3306 RLQQLEAMLLKGEE
+3306 

>member
-38 VEPPVLKTWN
+38 IEPPVLKTWN
-48 GSGWVE
+48 GSSWVE

-66 RNTALVDESFFTFAP
+66 RNTALIDESFFTFAP

-100 TTVSDSTVKIG
+100 TTVSDSTAKIG

-133 PATHGMKDYD
+133 PATHGMKERD

-148 VQCFNSIG
+148 IQCFNAIG

-165 GDKKTIGK
+165 GDKKVIGK
-173 WTKLK
+173 WVKLK
-178 LENQVMPVGTAEATA
+178 LENQVMPVGTVEATA

-215 ASDWTPC
+215 ASDWTPS

-274 ITRTWE
+274 IARTWE

-286 PLINKQAEGYKVST
+286 PLINKQAGGYNVNT
-300 TAYDSAFNTLQTY
+300 TAYDSAFNALQSY
-313 VNTLGLD
+313 INTLGLD
-320 LTTNTDIA
+320 LTTNTNIA

-397 HSISID
+397 HSVSID

-424 NQDVCWISVLGSQ
+424 SQDVCWISVLGSQ
-437 QGTGTGRNL
+437 QGTGTGRNF

-470 TDAYVDITT
+470 TDAYVDITN

-494 NASGEV
+494 QASGEV

-587 EIKVEKESIVKQA
+587 EIKVEKDSIVKQA

-621 NGLSLNSQITTTIN
+621 NGLSLDSQITTTIN

-746 VTLNTDNNQ
+746 VTLNADNNQ
-755 LYMRCYRKGSDNLT
+755 LYMRCHRKGSDNFT

-815 IRYSM
+815 IRFSM

-837 DLTNAYSIMLSNE
+837 DLTNAYAIMLSNE

-886 GSVSNANGITV
+886 GSVSSANGITV
-897 SKNDTNKAVSFAVNT
+897 SKNDTNKTVSFAVST

-967 NFTGVPTPSSI
+967 NFTGAPTPSSI

-1000 ETAWSTITSATNA
+1000 ETTWSTITSATNA

-1034 SVTIRCKVGDKYDE
+1034 SVTIRCTVGNRYDE

-1055 DGAQGAQGVQG
+1055 DGAQGATGAQGIQGIKGQDGQSTYFHVRYSANANGNPMTEAPTSTTEYMGTATTTSSTAPTSYSSYKWSKIKGEDGERGIQGATGSDGRSSYLHIKYSNDGKTFTSNNGETLGTYIGTYVDFVEADSSNFNDYTWKKYVGEDGNDGKGISSITNYYLASSSSSGVTTSTSGWTTGIQNTTTTNKYLWNYELIRYTDNSTTTTTPVIIGTHGATGATGSAGKGISSITEYYLATSSASGVTTSTSGWTTTVQSTTTTNKYLWNYEVITYTDNTRYTGTPRIIGTHGATGAQGAQGVA
-1066 EQGKDAYTVILTNE
+1066 GKDAYTVILTNE

-1102 VAYKGATSVTPTI
+1102 IAYKGATSVTPTI

-1130 SGTRLTFQ
+1130 TRLTFQ
-1138 ANAGTSLTNTGSVT
+1138 ANAGTSLANTGSVT

-1162 SKVFSW
+1162 NKVFSW

-1180 DIVATGQVFKSSDG
+1180 DIMATGQVFKSSDG

-1214 SNWQYSATGTG
+1214 SNWQYSTTGTG

-1241 NALAISKDSPLFTK
+1241 NALEISKDSPLFTK

-1265 TNDSS
+1265 TSDSA
-1270 IYDTMTVVKL
+1270 IYDTMTIVKL

-1288 GGRNLISKNDVTTNS
+1288 GGRNLVSKSYVTKRNS
-1303 SSGSFDSATNTWNL
+1303 AGSFDDATNTWTL
-1317 TATAGAGGTWGCGLV
+1317 TATAGNTDTWGCGLV
-1332 IRGEN
+1332 ISGN
-1337 ALVPY
+1337 KVLVPY
-1342 GKSYVLSF
+1342 GQTYVLSF

-1355 RNCSWNADVNNYA
+1355 RTCSWNTDVNNYA

-1380 EGAKRKTSSKSLVAN
+1380 EGSKRKTSSKSLVAN
-1395 QWVKCWILWANTS
+1395 QWVKCWLSWSNTH

-1418 DNTNFGVVMKDD
+1418 DNTNFGIVMKNE

-1450 DWSPAPVDIAK
+1450 DWSPAPIDVASDIA
-1461 DISTAQNAAASAQNT
+1461 TAQNAADSAQST

-1485 NATNKLNEIAS
+1485 NANNKLAEIAS

-1508 SRDWEEIKLEKPSI
+1508 SRDWEEIKLEKSSI

-1531 STTAFTNAYTALETY
+1531 STTAYTNAYTALETY
-1546 VGTLNLTSTVTTTIT
+1546 IGTLNLTSTTTTTIT
-1561 PSDFKSKFNTYYTQR
+1561 PSDFKAKFNTYYTQR

-1585 KAKKHADDLV
+1585 KAKAHADDLV

-1604 LARKGSVVKY
+1604 Y
-1614 NSGDTATTVND
+1614 
-1625 ANFTID
+1625 
-1631 GSATISRT
+1631 
-1639 AVINEGAMIDRY
+1639 
-1651 VVYDGGVNYVAT
+1651 
-1663 FKMRTTS
+1663 
-1670 GTVNSINFH
+1670 INF
-1679 NGRGHRNSKV
+1679 GKGDSKTGFFKHF
-1689 YIDGAYKGTMGQ
+1689 D
-1701 DLTFPNDTNYHKVEV
+1701 KVENGYGEHTLTSQKTYSNV
-1716 QFEAVATDSATAN
+1716 NIASGFILGCRDYEVGRKVTFSYEIMFTEWNFPSGSNRNEWWIGQRYTNSSTSTDGQWVGVTKHN
-1729 AQNTSHII
+1729 LPVVGENGCELNKWFKVEKVLTI
-1737 PQPMKGTASAYTV
+1737 PTQAHSSIGTASSIQFYNSNESVSASVTFRIRNVKVEY
-1750 QILNLKIERG
+1750 G
-1760 NKPTD
+1760 NKATD
-1765 WSPAPEDTTATIDG
+1765 WSPAPEDTTVTIDS
-1779 LRSDVETMISGVQD
+1779 LKSDVVTMINGVQD

-1808 ASAWTTTDL
+1808 ASAWTTTEL

-1829 TDNMTYRYSGTGWVK
+1829 TDKTTYRYSGTGWVK
-1844 LADGDAKSAKDLASS
+1844 LADGDAESAKNLASS

-1866 TPTVPYDVGDLWVTA
+1866 TPTVPYEVGDLWVTA

-1889 VCKTARTTG
+1889 VCKTTRTSG

-1930 TSIFNKLT
+1930 ATIFNKLT

-1946 FLDGGKIWINGEYV
+1946 FLDGGKIWINGEYI
-1960 KANSITADRLSIS
+1960 KANSITADRISIS

-1978 AQLNNNTATKYGFT
+1978 AQLNDNTATKYGFT
-1992 KGADETGG
+1992 KQADEAGG
-2000 AWLKRNSMA
+2000 AWFKRTAGMS
-2009 RDIFI
+2009 RDIAI
-2014 SDYYS
+2014 SEWHT

-2024 SFRIK
+2024 SLRVKF
-2029 YDITTT
+2029 DMFTS

-2047 TYRGTAIGLYC
+2047 SYRGSTIMIFAA
-2058 YDGAGASVGI
+2058 DGTGQVLSYITSLRYTNTTVNGASTTI
-2068 VYSTRYS
+2068 TLP
-2075 NQTVSGSS
+2075 SG
-2083 STVTIPKTA
+2083 A
-2092 RKFRVFIQTESYGNW
+2092 RKFRVYLQTDSYGNW
-2107 SGELKVRNIQVTKM
+2107 SGEIKIRNVQVTKM
-2121 AGGELIVDGSV
+2121 AGGELIVDGAI
-2132 TASKIA
+2132 TATKIA
-2138 AKTITADKL
+2138 SRTITADKIQAGAITANEIKAGAITANMITSGTFKGTNFIAGGATNGDGYVQVL
-2147 HADVLSANSIVSTIN
+2147 DASNGTLFQADKNGIYSRSIEFAPSRNYNPRTDALYTAGSEGFHGSNTYDDGTLSSWFNYVDVDID
-2162 GGSTNISGNKIRT
+2162 KIRIHRT
-2175 GTIQS
+2175 GEYETNTGEVKIEPH
-2180 NNGKST
+2180 KIT
-2186 INLDNGSMNLGAT
+2186 LDNGKGSTAT
-2199 SDASYLQWTG
+2199 RTVISQSGVSITGNGKNMVIGTGGSDVYINNSKSGRYLQLRDNGDLDYENNSVFHNGNCTTSADSICRTWRYPNGMQISIVKIYGTWNVNTAWGSVYSSPWISGQSFNIAFSEAPKVTINAYNDNGTAMMVCQCSAPTTTATGASYLW
-2209 SALNIKANS
+2209 
-2218 INIGTSSVAT
+2218 
-2228 TTDITNKINN
+2228 
-2238 IKIGGTNLIK
+2238 
-2248 KKSGYTNGYLSSSN
+2248 
-2262 GSISNTGSLNS
+2262 
-2273 NQDFYTNDY
+2273 
-2282 FPLKTGESI
+2282 
-2291 CFTSYPK
+2291 K
-2298 PTVNSSIKAAVYIHV
+2298 PTSQTGIKT
-2313 YDSSKVWQKAIYHD
+2313 W
-2327 TNTANATA
+2327 
-2335 NKIYTATENC
+2335 
-2345 YIRFCS
+2345 
-2351 RGFND
+2351 
-2356 YNHMAEYATKPSQW
+2356 
-2370 SPAPE
+2370 
-2375 DTETILNSKANSE
+2375 
-2388 TVYTKTETDN
+2388 
-2398 KITAAKN
+2398 
-2405 EISQSVSDT
+2405 
-2414 YETKTNVTTKLAS
+2414 
-2427 LTVSGVNRALKTQG
+2427 
-2441 ESSTLTLNNTSNQSW
+2441 
-2456 SPYHI
+2456 
-2461 ANDVSGKK
+2461 
-2469 VVIAFDYVATDIV
+2469 
-2482 KASGANSQFQSCF
+2482 
-2495 TDTNG
+2495 
-2500 TTQWYPSFKF
+2500 
-2510 DLPTGS
+2510 
-2516 GSGTIVSSPIAFGNI
+2516 
-2531 KSGTQAQFRFR
+2531 
-2542 FDNMTG
+2542 
-2548 KIKISKA
+2548 
-2555 RVFVGEKDLG
+2555 
-2565 WSPAP
+2565 
-2570 EDVETT
+2570 
-2576 VSTIEKRVTSAESKI
+2576 
-2591 TDTAITNTVK
+2591 
-2601 KNFYTKTETDNQIT
+2601 
-2615 SKGYQTESQVQQ
+2615 
-2627 TVNNLQIKFAESGG
+2627 
-2641 YNLFLNS
+2641 
-2648 GFKKNMSYW
+2648 
-2657 GTHTHNSP
+2657 
-2665 TGGSIGI
+2665 
-2672 TTSAGEWGFPDAS
+2672 
-2685 VNCVHIRLSNQSGIE
+2685 IE
-2700 YGISQTIKTTIGKK
+2700 YIAIGRWK
-2714 YTISFYYA
+2714 
-2722 GHRLSQA
+2722 
-2729 NVIVRNSNGSWLAN
+2729 
-2743 KYISSFPSGGNGSA
+2743 
-2757 NNWSKCTLTFTAS
+2757 
-2770 ATSHTINIAVVNVGD
+2770 
-2785 NAYMWI
+2785 
-2791 AKPQV
+2791 
-2796 VEGELDLPYSPNP
+2796 
-2809 SEVYDG
+2809 
-2815 IIQMDKDGIKVST
+2815 
-2828 SNGGW
+2828 
-2833 TDFTSLGMN
+2833 
-2842 VYNKSSQLSLG
+2842 
-2853 TRNGGLTYHG
+2853 
-2863 GGQYLGFTSAS
+2863 
-2874 ILDAH
+2874 
-2879 NVRGISISTATG
+2879 
-2891 GAYLTLG
+2891 
-2898 YSSATDPFGGFT
+2898 
-2910 ANPCL
+2910 
-2915 SVAKQDIGDSS
+2915 
-2926 SFYRK
+2926 
-2931 GVNVHTSLNLNT
+2931 
-2943 QNTNRAGTINF
+2943 
-2954 GTNNTSKIF
+2954 
-2963 ESSANNLCMFG
+2963 
-2974 NDGVALGY
+2974 
-2982 YEGSSNVTK
+2982 
-2991 FKITEGSSSSTS
+2991 
-3003 YIDSYANWR
+3003 
-3012 FNQWNLTDVGQL
+3012 
-3024 EVVSRLKML
+3024 
-3033 GTSSLYFN
+3033 
-3041 ANATHP
+3041 
-3047 SVMWHAS
+3047 
-3054 GDGKLK
+3054 
-3060 IFGDNGVDIGYREG
+3060 
-3074 DTNRPIFKITEG
+3074 
-3086 EDGAYRLQSF
+3086 
-3096 SHWHFNNWNLDYVGN
+3096 
-3111 VHAQKFTIAGTSGS
+3111 
-3125 YYITKGTGDG
+3125 
-3135 ADYTTYGCLFYTHN
+3135 
-3149 GLAFT
+3149 
-3154 ANGGS
+3154 
-3159 VTVVVQGRSGRI
+3159 
-3171 MGKNAYYVNSS
+3171 
-3182 KCLKSDI
+3182 
-3189 RAVTSES
+3189 
-3196 EPMPVNLKQGEVVD
+3196 
-3210 ETLTMEMIGDFI
+3210 
-3222 DTIGIRTY
+3222 
-3230 ITDFEQE
+3230 
-3237 GATQRDVDPQ
+3237 
-3247 QGHVLN
+3247 
-3253 LGYIADD
+3253 
-3260 LAHHPVF
+3260 
-3267 KYIGEKTPDNLYAI
+3267 
-3281 NSNSL
+3281 
-3286 TTVALA
+3286 
-3292 GLQAERKERRKLEQ
+3292 
-3306 RLQQLEAMLLKGEE
+3306 

>member
-1 MAILT
+1 MAIVS

-26 SPVIDQV
+26 SPIIDQV

-48 GSGWVE
+48 GSSWVE
-54 TNGVTIGGRNLL
+54 TNNVTIGGRNLL
-66 RNTALVDESFFTFAP
+66 RNTALVDESFFTFVA

-100 TTVSDSTVKIG
+100 TTVSDSTAKIG
-111 ATPQPQPVVFG
+111 ATPHPQPVVFG

-133 PATHGMKDYD
+133 PATHGMKEYD

-148 VQCFNSIG
+148 IQCFNSIG
-156 GLITSYMTY
+156 GLITSYMAY
-165 GDKKTIGK
+165 GDKKVVGK
-173 WTKLK
+173 WVKLK
-178 LENQVMPVGTAEATA
+178 LENQVMPVGTVEATA

-260 MASDSILTPSEKQT
+260 MASDSILTPSEKQA

-300 TAYDSAFNTLQTY
+300 TAYDLAFNTLQTY

-390 ISTRGSS
+390 ISTRGVT
-397 HSISID
+397 HTVSID
-403 TNTKYMDKNTLKIV
+403 ESTKYMDKNTLKIV
-417 ASTGGGN
+417 TSASGN
-424 NQDVCWISVLGSQ
+424 GSGEDVLWTSVLGTA

-446 LFSFYAKADR
+446 LFSFYAKASK
-456 NVRLKARV
+456 NTRLKARMGH
-464 AYGSYK
+464 GSYK
-470 TDAYVDITT
+470 TDAYADITT
-479 TWERHV
+479 TWQRYV
-485 IDISEIANA
+485 IDVSDLANA
-494 NASGEV
+494 QLNGEV

-505 SAGTVWM
+505 SASTVWM
-512 TMAQLEDG
+512 TMVQLEDG

-678 LMTDSTGNLGSWSAG
+678 LMTDSTGNLDSWSAG

-711 TGNSARQQLQKY
+711 TGNSARQQLQKN

-736 LSGWIFIDED
+736 LSGWIYIDED
-746 VTLNTDNNQ
+746 VTLNQSNNQ
-755 LYMRCYRKGSDNLT
+755 LYLRCYRGTTGNSFT
-769 DICINNIPKSSP
+769 DICVNDIPTTSP
-781 KGQWFRVEATSKLT
+781 KGKWFRVEATSKLSV
-795 ISDIDVNR
+795 SDIDVNR
-803 CMVSMALGDAGS
+803 CMVSMALADAGS
-815 IRYSM
+815 IRFSM

-837 DLTNAYSIMLSNE
+837 DLTNAYAIMLSNE

-897 SKNDTNKAVSFAVNT
+897 SKNDTNKTVSFAVNT

-967 NFTGVPTPSSI
+967 NFTGAPTPSSI

-1034 SVTIRCKVGDKYDE
+1034 SVTIRCKVGDRYDE

-1055 DGAQGAQGVQG
+1055 DGAQGAQGIQGIKGQDGQSTYFHVRYSTNANGNPMTEAPTSTTEYMGTATTTSSTAPTSYSSYKWSKIKGEDGERGIQGATGSDGRSSYLHIKYSNDGKTFTSNNGETLGTYIGTYVDFVEADSSNFNDYTWKKYVGEDGNDGKGISSITNYYLASSSSSGVTTSTSGWTTGIQNTTTTNKYLWNYELIRYTDNSTTTTTPVIIGTHGATGATGATGSAGKGISSITEYYLATSSASGVTTSTSGWTTTVQSTTTTNKYLWNYEIITYTDNTRYTG
-1066 EQGKDAYTVILTNE
+1066 TPRIIGTHGATGATGAQGVAGKDAYTVVLTNE

-1102 VAYKGATSVTPTI
+1102 IAYKGATSVTPTI

-1130 SGTRLTFQ
+1130 TRLTFQ
-1138 ANAGTSLTNTGSVT
+1138 ANAGTSLANTGSVT

-1162 SKVFSW
+1162 NKVFSW

-1180 DIVATGQVFKSSDG
+1180 DIMATGQVFKSSDG

-1214 SNWQYSATGTG
+1214 SNWQYSTTGTG

-1265 TNDSS
+1265 TSDSS
-1270 IYDTMTVVKL
+1270 VYDTITIVKL
-1280 NDMAEVVI
+1280 SDAGDIII
-1288 GGRNLISKNDVTTNS
+1288 GGRNLISKNYVTTRNIT
-1303 SSGSFDSATNTWNL
+1303 GSFDSATNTWNL
-1317 TATAGAGGTWGCGLV
+1317 TATAGNTDTWGCGLAITGNKV
-1332 IRGEN
+1332 
-1337 ALVPY
+1337 LVPY
-1342 GKSYVLSF
+1342 GQTYVLSF

-1355 RNCSWNADVNNYA
+1355 RACTWNYDVNNYA

-1380 EGAKRKTSSKSLVAN
+1380 ESGKRKTSTKSLTPN
-1395 QWVKCWILWANTS
+1395 QWVKCWISWSNTNTN
-1408 SSNTNKVDLY
+1408 NTNKVDIY
-1418 DNTNFGVVMKDD
+1418 DNTNFGVLMKDE
-1430 TSDMTFQIRNV
+1430 TSNMTFQIRNI
-1441 KGELGTVPT
+1441 KGELGTVAT
-1450 DWSPAPVDIAK
+1450 DWSPCPVDVSNDIA
-1461 DISTAQNAAASAQNT
+1461 TAQNAAQSAQNT

-1485 NATNKLNEIAS
+1485 NATNKLTEIAS

-1522 INQANVYSI
+1522 INQANVYGI

-1546 VGTLNLTSTVTTTIT
+1546 VGTLGLTSTATTTIT
-1561 PSDFKSKFNTYYTQR
+1561 PSDFKSKFNAYYTQR

-1604 LARKGSVVKY
+1604 YLKGTTTGITVVGNNASNQCATVGRLSVPCANLDKRPYTLVVKY
-1614 NSGDTATTVND
+1614 KVTSSGTPSGSVKLQAGGDLWGGIQSNTATLSASNTEGTLTASSTLNL
-1625 ANFTID
+1625 
-1631 GSATISRT
+1631 GSK
-1639 AVINEGAMIDRY
+1639 
-1651 VVYDGGVNYVAT
+1651 T
-1663 FKMRTTS
+1663 FSEIQVRCDNMN
-1670 GTVNSINFH
+1670 GTVKFYDA
-1679 NGRGHRNSKV
+1679 K
-1689 YIDGAYKGTMGQ
+1689 YE
-1701 DLTFPNDTNYHKVEV
+1701 L
-1716 QFEAVATDSATAN
+1716 
-1729 AQNTSHII
+1729 
-1737 PQPMKGTASAYTV
+1737 
-1750 QILNLKIERG
+1750 G

-1765 WSPAPEDTTATIDG
+1765 WSPAPEDTTTTIES
-1779 LRSDVETMISGVQD
+1779 LRGDVTTMINGVQN
-1793 QVDGKVETFYQADDP
+1793 QVDGKVETFYQSNDP
-1808 ASAWTTTDL
+1808 ASAWTTTEL
-1817 KNAHKGDIWYKT
+1817 KNAHKGDIWYNTSDK
-1829 TDNMTYRYSGTGWVK
+1829 MTYRYSGTGWVK
-1844 LADGDAKSAKDLASS
+1844 LADGDAQSAKDLASS

-1866 TPTVPYDVGDLWVTA
+1866 TPTVPYEVGDLWVTT
-1881 LNETGDLK
+1881 LNSTGDLK
-1889 VCKTARTTG
+1889 VCKTARTSG
-1898 SYTASDWVKATDYI
+1898 SYTASDWVNATDYI
-1912 DSTQAGNIAQGKV
+1912 DSAQAGSIAQGKV

-1930 TSIFNKLT
+1930 ASIFNKLT

-1946 FLDGGKIWINGEYV
+1946 FLDGGKVWINGEYI

-1992 KGADETGG
+1992 KQADEANG

-2029 YDITTT
+2029 YDISTTV
-2035 IKGNSTSGGTDS
+2035 KGNSSSGGTDS

-2058 YDGAGASVGI
+2058 YNGSGTSVGI
-2068 VYSTRYS
+2068 VYSTRYT

-2083 STVTIPKTA
+2083 STVTIPTTA

-2121 AGGELIVDGSV
+2121 AGGELIVDG
-2132 TASKIA
+2132 A
-2138 AKTITADKL
+2138 ITADRIKSGTFRGVNFFAGGSGSSGL
-2147 HADVLSANSIVSTIN
+2147 IKVLDSNNNVSFSASSAGITATLISFESSINSGGTAVRGNKYARMNSDGTIATAVVSNSALSSSSSAFTTGSGFEIVEEITQNN
-2162 GGSTNISGNKIRT
+2162 GGTYTNYEERVSLTTSGLYLGSYGSIGGTMTSALRLQKFANQYALRIEGTDSFANGGFGIYRSQTNVFNVSSSGVVKIGNGVQLSTSSDGNRLKIQTSYGNVTIGPYNSDWCHFSTDRAKFWFEKNVHVNGEIYAGSGYDRLVYNTGHLPRSGNWWNGGPVIVAGDGVSEVGKYIDFHN
-2175 GTIQS
+2175 S
-2180 NNGKST
+2180 NSTTADFDNRITSNGNTLEFS
-2186 INLDNGSMNLGAT
+2186 S
-2199 SDASYLQWTG
+2199 
-2209 SALNIKANS
+2209 NIKAAGS
-2218 INIGTSSVAT
+2218 IYVRESRVAT
-2228 TTDITNKINN
+2228 QAGHGGLD
-2238 IKIGGTNLIK
+2238 IGGTDRNTAICSANIPTWWNGSTSYKIYTEGNKPTAKDVGALGA
-2248 KKSGYTNGYLSSSN
+2248 KSANGYWGMASPDGADNTWIRATTSGIIPYKSSNSNWVGDNSSLGTTGWRFTNGFIKEMYCNGLKNDLGDLWLSSKANGTIYIQTKWLCPADTVYTYLGSSGHRWHSVWASN
-2262 GSISNTGSLNS
+2262 GSIQTSDERFKVKQGFTDIEECYEMIKYTDIYNYIMLNQ
-2273 NQDFYTNDY
+2273 NKED
-2282 FPLKTGESI
+2282 L
-2291 CFTSYPK
+2291 
-2298 PTVNSSIKAAVYIHV
+2298 
-2313 YDSSKVWQKAIYHD
+2313 SK
-2327 TNTANATA
+2327 N
-2335 NKIYTATENC
+2335 
-2345 YIRFCS
+2345 RL
-2351 RGFND
+2351 G
-2356 YNHMAEYATKPSQW
+2356 
-2370 SPAPE
+2370 
-2375 DTETILNSKANSE
+2375 
-2388 TVYTKTETDN
+2388 
-2398 KITAAKN
+2398 
-2405 EISQSVSDT
+2405 
-2414 YETKTNVTTKLAS
+2414 KLALS
-2427 LTVSGVNRALKTQG
+2427 
-2441 ESSTLTLNNTSNQSW
+2441 
-2456 SPYHI
+2456 
-2461 ANDVSGKK
+2461 
-2469 VVIAFDYVATDIV
+2469 
-2482 KASGANSQFQSCF
+2482 NSQEQ
-2495 TDTNG
+2495 
-2500 TTQWYPSFKF
+2500 
-2510 DLPTGS
+2510 
-2516 GSGTIVSSPIAFGNI
+2516 
-2531 KSGTQAQFRFR
+2531 
-2542 FDNMTG
+2542 
-2548 KIKISKA
+2548 
-2555 RVFVGEKDLG
+2555 
-2565 WSPAP
+2565 
-2570 EDVETT
+2570 
-2576 VSTIEKRVTSAESKI
+2576 
-2591 TDTAITNTVK
+2591 
-2601 KNFYTKTETDNQIT
+2601 
-2615 SKGYQTESQVQQ
+2615 
-2627 TVNNLQIKFAESGG
+2627 
-2641 YNLFLNS
+2641 
-2648 GFKKNMSYW
+2648 
-2657 GTHTHNSP
+2657 
-2665 TGGSIGI
+2665 
-2672 TTSAGEWGFPDAS
+2672 
-2685 VNCVHIRLSNQSGIE
+2685 
-2700 YGISQTIKTTIGKK
+2700 
-2714 YTISFYYA
+2714 
-2722 GHRLSQA
+2722 
-2729 NVIVRNSNGSWLAN
+2729 
-2743 KYISSFPSGGNGSA
+2743 
-2757 NNWSKCTLTFTAS
+2757 
-2770 ATSHTINIAVVNVGD
+2770 VNVHMGIMAQD
-2785 NAYMWI
+2785 IQKYKCSKQI
-2791 AKPQV
+2791 L
-2796 VEGELDLPYSPNP
+2796 VEGEYERADGSTDTMLSVNPY
-2809 SEVYDG
+2809 
-2815 IIQMDKDGIKVST
+2815 
-2828 SNGGW
+2828 
-2833 TDFTSLGMN
+2833 
-2842 VYNKSSQLSLG
+2842 
-2853 TRNGGLTYHG
+2853 GLT
-2863 GGQYLGFTSAS
+2863 
-2874 ILDAH
+2874 
-2879 NVRGISISTATG
+2879 TAVM
-2891 GAYLTLG
+2891 GALKVEIQKREL
-2898 YSSATDPFGGFT
+2898 
-2910 ANPCL
+2910 L
-2915 SVAKQDIGDSS
+2915 
-2926 SFYRK
+2926 
-2931 GVNVHTSLNLNT
+2931 
-2943 QNTNRAGTINF
+2943 
-2954 GTNNTSKIF
+2954 
-2963 ESSANNLCMFG
+2963 E
-2974 NDGVALGY
+2974 
-2982 YEGSSNVTK
+2982 E
-2991 FKITEGSSSSTS
+2991 KIT
-3003 YIDSYANWR
+3003 
-3012 FNQWNLTDVGQL
+3012 
-3024 EVVSRLKML
+3024 
-3033 GTSSLYFN
+3033 
-3041 ANATHP
+3041 
-3047 SVMWHAS
+3047 
-3054 GDGKLK
+3054 
-3060 IFGDNGVDIGYREG
+3060 
-3074 DTNRPIFKITEG
+3074 
-3086 EDGAYRLQSF
+3086 
-3096 SHWHFNNWNLDYVGN
+3096 
-3111 VHAQKFTIAGTSGS
+3111 
-3125 YYITKGTGDG
+3125 
-3135 ADYTTYGCLFYTHN
+3135 
-3149 GLAFT
+3149 
-3154 ANGGS
+3154 
-3159 VTVVVQGRSGRI
+3159 
-3171 MGKNAYYVNSS
+3171 
-3182 KCLKSDI
+3182 
-3189 RAVTSES
+3189 
-3196 EPMPVNLKQGEVVD
+3196 
-3210 ETLTMEMIGDFI
+3210 
-3222 DTIGIRTY
+3222 
-3230 ITDFEQE
+3230 
-3237 GATQRDVDPQ
+3237 
-3247 QGHVLN
+3247 
-3253 LGYIADD
+3253 
-3260 LAHHPVF
+3260 
-3267 KYIGEKTPDNLYAI
+3267 
-3281 NSNSL
+3281 
-3286 TTVALA
+3286 
-3292 GLQAERKERRKLEQ
+3292 KLES
-3306 RLQQLEAMLLKGEE
+3306 LVEQLMTQLVK